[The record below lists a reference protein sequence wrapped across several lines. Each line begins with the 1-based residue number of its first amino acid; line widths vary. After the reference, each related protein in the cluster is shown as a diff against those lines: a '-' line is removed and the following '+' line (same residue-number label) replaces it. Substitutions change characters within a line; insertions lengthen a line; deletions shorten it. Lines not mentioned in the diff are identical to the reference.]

1 VFVAVTLQKQ
11 NSFVVP
17 GTEFDRNRHKFGIN
31 AVRFFS
37 PKATSMRN
45 SSYTPINCLRN
56 CWKCEMKASYY
67 VILRSNIARIS
78 GYLKDLGKSDCIM
91 TKLTTTMMTKMKNNL
106 KTFYQK
112 SNY

>member
-1 VFVAVTLQKQ
+1 
-11 NSFVVP
+11 
-17 GTEFDRNRHKFGIN
+17 
-31 AVRFFS
+31 
-37 PKATSMRN
+37 
-45 SSYTPINCLRN
+45 
-56 CWKCEMKASYY
+56 MKASYY